1 MKRPVS
7 GEEQAKDQKY
17 VLKRYSGSAGLSLTH
32 IFLSI
37 SPDTLKNHCF
47 PIHIIINQECNI
59 TNRYSMAVNQSQVD
73 HIITAASEDDPEVK
87 LQNLERE
94 VDLIKT
100 SIKRLLM
107 DIRER
112 MNELENP
119 FTITAVAAGAPVP
132 AALPIQSS
140 SDSDAD
146 EAKRSAMEARE
157 AALDA
162 RESKLEATEAK
173 IESEK
178 KAGSAG
184 GKKEPSPQAADDG
197 HHPVIDEQV
206 LALLRSQV
214 TTSQKIPAS
223 IMAVPAAPQTPP
235 APPASEK
242 LRLQKVYKLFKWTSQ
257 SVKKFG
263 HDRLEIML
271 ESYRAMG
278 YISKESCDE
287 IREISRLMPANLGE
301 EHEVGPD
308 EFVAE
313 LYALN
318 RILSP
323 SDTSLD
329 RDMIEVMMEKR
340 QQEPAIHEM
349 KTGDLP
355 EIQSAS
361 LRDVPPAVRKKEKND
376 EWMNLPDRI

>member
-1 MKRPVS
+1 
-7 GEEQAKDQKY
+7 
-17 VLKRYSGSAGLSLTH
+17 
-32 IFLSI
+32 
-37 SPDTLKNHCF
+37 
-47 PIHIIINQECNI
+47 
-59 TNRYSMAVNQSQVD
+59 MAVNQSQVD

-119 FTITAVAAGAPVP
+119 FTLAASGSAGSSPDTGTD
-132 AALPIQSS
+132 AGDAKKSAL
-140 SDSDAD
+140 
-146 EAKRSAMEARE
+146 EARE

-162 RESKLEATEAK
+162 RESQMEATQAKQDTEKELNDKKLEKPVQAPE
-173 IESEK
+173 EK
-178 KAGSAG
+178 T
-184 GKKEPSPQAADDG
+184 
-197 HHPVIDEQV
+197 VLDEQM
-206 LALLRSQV
+206 LSLLKAQIALP
-214 TTSQKIPAS
+214 QKNVPAS
-223 IMAVPAAPQTPP
+223 APQKEATG
-235 APPASEK
+235 EK
-242 LRLQKVYKLFKWTSQ
+242 LRLQKVYKLFKWTNQ

-278 YISKESCDE
+278 YISKESTDE

-318 RILSP
+318 RILAP
-323 SDTSLD
+323 HDTSLD
-329 RDMIEVMMEKR
+329 RDMIEVMMEQR
-340 QQEPAIHEM
+340 QQAPTGSDRISEEM
-349 KTGDLP
+349 IDLP
-355 EIQSAS
+355 TMSRNE
-361 LRDVPPAVRKKEKND
+361 KKILSRNND
-376 EWMNLPDRI
+376 KDNDWMNLPDRI

>member
-1 MKRPVS
+1 
-7 GEEQAKDQKY
+7 
-17 VLKRYSGSAGLSLTH
+17 
-32 IFLSI
+32 
-37 SPDTLKNHCF
+37 
-47 PIHIIINQECNI
+47 
-59 TNRYSMAVNQSQVD
+59 MAVNQAQVD

-119 FTITAVAAGAPVP
+119 FTLTTTGGGVSGAS
-132 AALPIQSS
+132 ANAEL
-140 SDSDAD
+140 D
-146 EAKRSAMEARE
+146 EAKKSAMEARE

-162 RESKLEATEAK
+162 RESQLDATQSKLDNEAV
-173 IESEK
+173 S
-178 KAGSAG
+178 
-184 GKKEPSPQAADDG
+184 KKEAEVPVSKTTPATPASP
-197 HHPVIDEQV
+197 PVPDERKLLDEQL
-206 LALLRSQV
+206 LAAFRNQIPLPQV
-214 TTSQKIPAS
+214 SSQKQGGSFQSQQP
-223 IMAVPAAPQTPP
+223 V
-235 APPASEK
+235 SEK
-242 LRLQKVYKLFKWTSQ
+242 LRLQKVYKLFKWTHQ

-278 YISKESCDE
+278 YMTKESCDE

-318 RILSP
+318 RILAP
-323 SDTSLD
+323 NDTSLD
-329 RDMIEVMMEKR
+329 RDMIEVMMEQR
-340 QQEPAIHEM
+340 QQEPGIPE
-349 KTGDLP
+349 KRGEETIDL
-355 EIQSAS
+355 SS
-361 LRDVPPAVRKKEKND
+361 LSVSDKKSSKNKEKDD

>member
-1 MKRPVS
+1 
-7 GEEQAKDQKY
+7 
-17 VLKRYSGSAGLSLTH
+17 
-32 IFLSI
+32 
-37 SPDTLKNHCF
+37 
-47 PIHIIINQECNI
+47 
-59 TNRYSMAVNQSQVD
+59 MAVNQAQVD

-119 FTITAVAAGAPVP
+119 FTLTTPVAGGTPAPAQSALLDTADVG
-132 AALPIQSS
+132 
-140 SDSDAD
+140 
-146 EAKRSAMEARE
+146 EAKKLALEARE

-162 RESKLEATEAK
+162 RKSQLDATQAK

-178 KAGSAG
+178 KAGETAY
-184 GKKEPSPQAADDG
+184 KPEPSRPAPVEDRTHLIDD
-197 HHPVIDEQV
+197 QV

-214 TTSQKIPAS
+214 
-223 IMAVPAAPQTPP
+223 AVPQKNTGAGAVTGTSAPVPSPIPP
-235 APPASEK
+235 SEPVSEK
-242 LRLQKVYKLFKWTSQ
+242 LRLQKVYKLFKWTHQ

-278 YISKESCDE
+278 YITKDSCDE

-318 RILSP
+318 RILAP
-323 SDTSLD
+323 NDTSLD
-329 RDMIEVMMEKR
+329 RDMIEVMMEQRGQGPSSK
-340 QQEPAIHEM
+340 
-349 KTGDLP
+349 
-355 EIQSAS
+355 EIIPSEHLELAGS
-361 LRDVPPAVRKKEKND
+361 PLRENRPAVRKKEKD
-376 EWMNLPDRI
+376 EEWMNLPDRI